1 MMRPVESGRRH
12 GETQSS
18 AHLPGAPIVVVSCVD
33 ANFLP
38 YVGPVATSI
47 ARSASRPIDYT
58 VFYDGPES
66 DDAKALDGFTAGPVR
81 ITLRRAPE
89 WIERY
94 GQVEGYP
101 AVALLRLRLQDEL
114 PAINEII
121 YLDADVLVLR
131 DIAELAKVELGD
143 APIAAAA
150 DRAYELAALAAP
162 RPGSLSRP
170 YDAQR
175 CIAAITGLADC
186 GPGVYVNS
194 GVMRMNL
201 DALRRE
207 DFGARSAV
215 ILDRWNRLL
224 HFRDQDVFNIALRGR
239 IGRLDPTWNSLVGVM
254 LQRPKH
260 LPSRVRAEL
269 EAQRRAPAIVHFAGD
284 RKPWLRTKL
293 LPFAGA
299 WWHFARLSP
308 TAATIE
314 TRYRAR
320 MAAQNGAPRLARWLA
335 TTLAGQRYASVPSR
349 PTI

>member
-1 MMRPVESGRRH
+1 LILAPN
-12 GETQSS
+12 SS
-18 AHLPGAPIVVVSCVD
+18 SDRLLPGAPITVVSCVD

-66 DDAKALDGFTAGPVR
+66 DDAKALDGFVAGPVR
-81 ITLRRAPE
+81 VTLRRAPD

-94 GQVEGYP
+94 GEVDGYP
-101 AVALLRLRLQDEL
+101 AVALLRLRLHDEM
-114 PAINEII
+114 PGVNEVI

-131 DIAELAKVELGD
+131 DIAELADMELGD

-150 DRAYELAALAAP
+150 DRAYELAELAAP
-162 RPGSLSRP
+162 RPGSVARP

-175 CIAAITGLADC
+175 CIAAMTGLANS

-207 DFGARSAV
+207 DFGARSAA
-215 ILDRWNRLL
+215 ILDRWNKFLR
-224 HFRDQDVFNIALRGR
+224 FRDQDVFNIAFGSR
-239 IGRLDPTWNSLVGVM
+239 IGRLEPTWNSLVGVM
-254 LQRPKH
+254 LQRRDH
-260 LPSRVRAEL
+260 LAPDLRAEL
-269 EAQRRAPAIVHFAGD
+269 EAERRRPAIVHFAGV
-284 RKPWLRTKL
+284 RKPWLRRKL
-293 LPFAGA
+293 LPFAGV

-314 TRYRAR
+314 RRYRAR
-320 MAAQNGAPRLARWLA
+320 MAAEDGAPYLARWLA
-335 TTLAGQRYASVPSR
+335 TTLAGRRYA
-349 PTI
+349 TIARRASI